1 MNTSMRRC
9 LRLLPF
15 CATAVLLAPALAH
28 AKKPDLARKGGQ
40 AEGMFG
46 ASFCIPGKA
55 ACRLT
60 DDGLPDSVTGRTAPM
75 MGIGLNLG
83 YRVHRMFFIGAGYSA
98 GFFNPQYEI
107 DGGKAY
113 SFAGQQTVVAVP
125 RFILPAWR
133 FDFGLEAAPG
143 FSRVVFKPKK
153 GTNVVEKEY
162 TQGFALRP
170 ALSIDFWV
178 HKRIFVGLRGET
190 IFNLHGK
197 TCRETA
203 DQVTCNKKSENDVA
217 AVHQAIVGLH
227 IGGTFF

>member
-1 MNTSMRRC
+1 MRRC

-15 CATAVLLAPALAH
+15 CATAVVFAPALAH
-28 AKKPDLARKGGQ
+28 AKKPDLVRKGGQ
-40 AEGMFG
+40 AELMVG

-55 ACRLT
+55 DCRIT
-60 DDGLPDSVTGRTAPM
+60 EDGLPDTVAGRTAPM
-75 MGIGLNLG
+75 MGVGVNLG
-83 YRVHRMFFIGAGYSA
+83 YRFHKMFFLGAGYSA

-107 DGGKAY
+107 DGAKAF
-113 SFAGQQTVVAVP
+113 SVAGQQTVVAVP

-153 GTNVVEKEY
+153 GSGLDKQY

-170 ALSIDFWV
+170 ALSIDVWV
-178 HKRIFVGLRGET
+178 ARRVFVGVRAET

-197 TCRETA
+197 TCRESA
-203 DQVTCNKKSENDVA
+203 DTVTCHKKRETDQA

-227 IGGTFF
+227 VGGTFF